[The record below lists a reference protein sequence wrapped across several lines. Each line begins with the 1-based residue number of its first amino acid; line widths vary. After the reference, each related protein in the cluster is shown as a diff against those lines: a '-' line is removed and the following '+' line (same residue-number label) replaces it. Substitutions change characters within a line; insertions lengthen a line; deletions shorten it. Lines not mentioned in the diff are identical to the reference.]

1 MTDGMERT
9 WLKHYAEGVPADV
22 DPSDASLVDLFDT
35 SVERF
40 GSLVALEFFGAETT
54 FAELGQQV
62 RAAAEGLRQLGVG
75 AGDRVAIVLPN
86 CPEHIV
92 AFHAVLRLGA
102 VVVEHNPLYTSTRDG
117 APAERPRRDGRHRL
131 GQGRWPRRDGG
142 SVSNVVVGRPD
153 DGDAAGRTRLALRLP
168 IAKARTSR
176 AALTA
181 PAPGTTRGGLLA
193 VTRRARLRLP
203 AAARVA
209 TSPRSST
216 RAARP
221 VCPRARC

>member
-86 CPEHIV
+86 CPQHIV
-92 AFHAVLRLGA
+92 TFHAVLRLRGGDRR
-102 VVVEHNPLYTSTRDG
+102 P
-117 APAERPRRDGRHRL
+117 PRR
-131 GQGRWPRRDGG
+131 PP
-142 SVSNVVVGRPD
+142 GRP
-153 DGDAAGRTRLALRLP
+153 GPSGPARWNAGVRRRRSPAGS
-168 IAKARTSR
+168 AR
-176 AALTA
+176 
-181 PAPGTTRGGLLA
+181 
-193 VTRRARLRLP
+193 
-203 AAARVA
+203 
-209 TSPRSST
+209 
-216 RAARP
+216 
-221 VCPRARC
+221 